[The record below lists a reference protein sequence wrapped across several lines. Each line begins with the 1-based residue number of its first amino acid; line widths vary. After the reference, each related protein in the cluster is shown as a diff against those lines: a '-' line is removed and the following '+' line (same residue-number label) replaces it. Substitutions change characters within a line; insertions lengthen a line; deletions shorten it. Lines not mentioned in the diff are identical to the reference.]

1 MTVETVEVQRDPG
14 LFALAM
20 MLRLH
25 GLSAQVAQIR
35 QKKAARIGIPEML
48 RCAKEHGL
56 TSRTQVTDWKGL
68 IRTALPAIAGLRDG
82 GFLIAAKIAE
92 DQLLV
97 QHPEAPRPEVLTRL
111 QFESVW
117 NGRLVEMR
125 AGAEPQPTRRLKQLC
140 AELLASWRDRLVMA
154 TRSLTA
160 SLPDARDR
168 LLQIARDRV
177 LQMLHAISN
186 RLGGQS
192 QRFRHFVAARFHLDE
207 LPPGPTL
214 ESTTTD
220 SAGADDS
227 AIAAL
232 VLMLRIHGIGADPEQ
247 IRHRCAT
254 AKIGVTEMLRCA
266 KELGLKASVS
276 VSSWARLAGTPVPGI
291 AALRDGSF
299 LILGKVAEDKLLV
312 QYPSAPRPEA
322 MTREQ
327 FEAVW
332 DGRLVLM
339 ARRSNLTDLSRRF
352 DISWFVGAIHKYR
365 HLLGEVIV
373 ASFFLQLFALV
384 SPLFFQVVIDKVL
397 VHRSISTLDVLAV
410 GLLGISLFEAIL
422 STLRTYL
429 FAHTTNRID
438 VELGARLFRHLLA
451 LPIAYFQAR
460 RVGDSVARVRELE
473 NIRQFLTSSALTLV
487 IDLVF
492 TFVFLAVMFYYA
504 PALTFVV
511 LGAFPFY
518 IAISVGATPAFRRR
532 LDDKFRRG
540 SENQAFLVESV
551 TGVETLKAM
560 AVEPQMQRR
569 WEEQLAGYVAAS
581 FRVISLNNT
590 ASQAVQLVNKVTIV
604 LILYFGA
611 KLVIDGSISVG
622 ELVAF
627 NMLASHVSTP
637 VLRLAQMWQDFH
649 QARLS
654 VARLGD
660 ILNTVPEPTFSPGRA
675 ALPAIRGEVSFEHVT
690 FRYRV
695 DSSQILH
702 DVSFKVLPGQV
713 VGLVGSSGSGKSTLA
728 KLVQRLY
735 VPESGRVLVDGVDL
749 AMVDLAWLRRQIGVV
764 LQENVLFNCSV
775 AENIALAD
783 PAVPMDTIIAAAKLA
798 GAHDFILELGDG
810 YDTVI
815 GERGSSL
822 SGGQRQRIAIARA
835 LMSNPRILIFD
846 EATSALDYESERA
859 IQENMKQIAMGRTV
873 FIIAHRLSTVRHA
886 DRIITIERGRIVE
899 DGNHDQ
905 LIRSNGRYAKLHYLQ
920 AGIQ

>member
-1 MTVETVEVQRDPG
+1 MSVVIDDTKAIDPG
-14 LFALAM
+14 LIALGLL
-20 MLRLH
+20 LRLH
-25 GLSAQVAQIR
+25 GVKAEVDQIR
-35 QKKAARIGIPEML
+35 QRCGTVPVGTTQML
-48 RCAKEHGL
+48 RYAKKFGL
-56 TSRTQVTDWKGL
+56 KAGICRTSWEGL
-68 IRTALPAIAGLRDG
+68 GAQLPAIATLRDG
-82 GFLIAAKIAE
+82 GFLIIGKVTEEGAIVVRPSSHNAE
-92 DQLLV
+92 L
-97 QHPEAPRPEVLTRL
+97 LTRAK
-111 QFESVW
+111 FEAIW
-117 NGRLVEMR
+117 DGRLVAVIRGASWSDFAGR
-125 AGAEPQPTRRLKQLC
+125 ASDLSARASDLARRFLDTSTGIFNRT
-140 AELLASWRDRLVMA
+140 LASLHISLGAKKSVPPEPA
-154 TRSLTA
+154 TTHQVKPNDSG
-160 SLPDARDR
+160 
-168 LLQIARDRV
+168 
-177 LQMLHAISN
+177 
-186 RLGGQS
+186 LG
-192 QRFRHFVAARFHLDE
+192 
-207 LPPGPTL
+207 
-214 ESTTTD
+214 
-220 SAGADDS
+220 
-227 AIAAL
+227 AL
-232 VLMLRIHGIGADPEQ
+232 VLMLRIYGIGADPGQ
-247 IRHRCAT
+247 IRHRCGTAT
-254 AKIGVTEMLRCA
+254 IGVTEMLRCA
-266 KELGLKASVS
+266 KELGLKARASTT
-276 VSSWARLAGTPVPGI
+276 SWDRLSKTPLPGI
-291 AALRDGSF
+291 AALRDGGF
-299 LILGKVAEDKLLV
+299 LILGKAAEDKVLV
-312 QYPSAPRPEA
+312 QHPSSSKPEA
-322 MTREQ
+322 MTRAE

-339 ARRSNLTDLSRRF
+339 ARRVTLSDLSRRF
-352 DISWFVGAIHKYR
+352 DITWFLGAIHKYR
-365 HLLGEVIV
+365 HLLGEVLI
-373 ASFFLQLFALV
+373 ASFFLQMFALV

-397 VHRSISTLDVLAV
+397 VHHSMSTLDVLV
-410 GLLGISLFEAIL
+410 IGLLGISFFEAIL
-422 STLRTYL
+422 GTLRTYL

-487 IDLVF
+487 IDLFF
-492 TFVFLAVMFYYA
+492 TFVFIAVMYYYA
-504 PALTFVV
+504 PQLTFVV
-511 LGAFPFY
+511 LGAFPIY

-532 LDDKFRRG
+532 LDEKFRRG
-540 SENQAFLVESV
+540 AENQAFLVESV

-611 KLVIDGSISVG
+611 KLVIEGSLSVG

-627 NMLASHVSTP
+627 NMLASRVSSP

-660 ILNTVPEPTFSPGRA
+660 ILNTMPEPSFSPGRA
-675 ALPAIRGEVSFEHVT
+675 ALPAIRGQVSFEHVS

-695 DSSQILH
+695 DASEILH
-702 DVSFKVLPGQV
+702 DVSFSVSAGQV
-713 VGLVGSSGSGKSTLA
+713 VGIVGSSGSGKSTLA

-749 AMVDLAWLRRQIGVV
+749 TMVDLPWLRRQIGVV

-783 PAVPMDTIIAAAKLA
+783 PAVSMDRIIAAAKLA
-798 GAHDFILELGDG
+798 GAHDFILELTEG
-810 YDTVI
+810 YDTII

-859 IQENMKQIAMGRTV
+859 IQENMKEISTGRTV

-899 DGNHDQ
+899 DGSHDQ